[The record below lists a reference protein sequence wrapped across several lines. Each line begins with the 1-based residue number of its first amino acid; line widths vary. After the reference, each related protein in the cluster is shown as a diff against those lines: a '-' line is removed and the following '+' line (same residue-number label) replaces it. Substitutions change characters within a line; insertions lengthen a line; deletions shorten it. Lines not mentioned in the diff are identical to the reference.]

1 MDLRNGRITVGGL
14 MAHPAARVLLERE
27 FPMLRTSRVRRQV
40 WDMPLGRVLQLAPRF
55 LPQSKINGL
64 LRQLREIK

>member
-14 MAHPAARVLLERE
+14 MAHPTACALLERE
-27 FPMLRTSRVRRQV
+27 FPMLCAPRVRRQV

-64 LRQLREIK
+64 LRQLREIE